1 MVELLAVVRIRGWAK
16 APWFINETLEM
27 LRLKYN
33 FNAMIYPKV
42 PPILGMLHKTS
53 PYVTWGEI
61 NSDVLKML
69 ITTRLET
76 IKGDKVS
83 DSYVKE
89 VLKIDNIDAL
99 VKQLYEGKI
108 YLHKL
113 NQYFKLPIRLH
124 PPKGGFKG
132 SVKRPYKNKGEFGYR
147 GDKINELIERMI

>member
-1 MVELLAVVRIRGWAK
+1 MVELLGIIRIRGWAK
-16 APWFINETLEM
+16 APWYINETLEM
-27 LRLKYN
+27 LRLRYN
-33 FNAMIYPKV
+33 FNTMMYPKTSQ
-42 PPILGMLHKTS
+42 ILGMLNKVS

-61 NSDVLKML
+61 DPDTLKLL
-69 ITTRLET
+69 IIKRLET
-76 IKGDKVS
+76 AKGDKVS

-89 VLKIDNIDAL
+89 VLKIENIDTM

-113 NQYFKLPIRLH
+113 DQYFKLPIRLH

-147 GDKINELIERMI
+147 GNKINELMRRMM